1 MLTKVDRLAHIG
13 RFQTLQHKAEGFKQ
27 LALVFARNG
36 FGKSTVCAVLRSAA
50 MQDPRLIAERAH
62 LGPPGVPSATLQFDP
77 QGTVAFN
84 NGSWNRTPPPLLL
97 FDQEYVKANV
107 HVAEEVTKDNK
118 RGLLQVILGAT
129 GVSLARQLAD
139 LDAENARN
147 NACIRDLEG
156 AIRKA
161 APGVDDV
168 AAYIEA
174 IIPTDIDQR
183 IAVARRTV
191 EQAKRRGE
199 ISRRPQ
205 FTPAS
210 LGGEPQNYLS
220 LLKEGLGGRLSE
232 ASARVEEH
240 LSKHALGEQGR
251 RWLSYGVDHVN
262 GEDCP
267 FCDQEMLHS
276 QTIISYKILFGDEYK
291 ALAGQLE
298 IAEKFASLALVGP
311 TAIVAIMD
319 QNEASFDF
327 WASVADLQPLPNF
340 DQSERR
346 QLLDTISWMAAC
358 LKIKAANPGVPLD
371 VPVERAFA
379 WQAALS
385 KIAAYDAVLAECNKA
400 IKSLKEDNSTPLL
413 GDAERAEAVLSKW
426 LALRE
431 RDAGNLKKLCAEW
444 SAKYARRTAIAS
456 ERASRQE
463 ALRQHTLSMASAY
476 EAGINEILDSFG
488 VNFQFC
494 QAKANYVGGANV
506 QYCVDINGYALPVG
520 ESGAGEKPS
529 FRTVLS
535 SGDKMSL
542 ALALFITQVKQR
554 QDISELTLVFDDPF
568 TSQDA
573 GRQFETAARIRA
585 MAADARQAIVLSHDP
600 RFLHLIKKDAAPI
613 EYSEHQIGLDA
624 NWRGRVCSWSSEEE
638 LKTDYVRRAERIRG
652 LASTGQHLPGC
663 SASLL
668 AYDLRVFVEEYLDL
682 RFPGRFPARTL
693 LGGMIDEIDASPDDP
708 LYPERRALREIN
720 QFARV
725 DHHRGTSEPDPNQLR
740 AQCKKVMRIVGRY

>member
-1 MLTKVDRLAHIG
+1 MLTKVDRLAHVG
-13 RFQTLQHKAEGFKQ
+13 RFQVLQHKAENFKQ

-36 FGKSTVCAVLRSAA
+36 FGKSTICAVLRSAA
-50 MQDPRLIAERAH
+50 MQDPRLIAEREH

-84 NGSWNRTPPPLLL
+84 HGSWNRTPPPLLL

-129 GVSLARQLAD
+129 GVSLARQLAE
-139 LDAENARN
+139 LDAENGRN
-147 NACIRDLEG
+147 NAAIRDLES

-168 AAYIEA
+168 AAYVEA
-174 IIPTDIDQR
+174 AIPADIDRR
-183 IAVARRTV
+183 IGAARRTL

-199 ISRRPQ
+199 IARRPQ
-205 FTPAS
+205 LNPAS
-210 LGGEPQNYLS
+210 LGGRPQSYLG
-220 LLKEGLGGRLSE
+220 LLAEGLGGVLSE
-232 ASARVEEH
+232 ASARIETH
-240 LSKHALGEQGR
+240 LAKHDLGEKGR
-251 RWLSYGVDHVN
+251 QWLSYGVDHIRSD
-262 GEDCP
+262 DCP
-267 FCDQEMLHS
+267 FCDQEVRTS
-276 QTIISYKILFGDEYK
+276 QTVGAYKVLFGDDYK
-291 ALAGQLE
+291 NLAGQLDL
-298 IAEKFASLALVGP
+298 AERFANLALVGQ
-311 TAIVAIMD
+311 TAITTILD
-319 QNEASFDF
+319 QNEINFEF
-327 WASVADLQPLPNF
+327 WASVAELPSLPTF
-340 DQSERR
+340 SEDERDQLVE
-346 QLLDTISWMAAC
+346 TISWMAAC

-371 VPVERAFA
+371 VPVERGYA
-379 WQAALS
+379 WEALLS
-385 KIAAYDAVLAECNKA
+385 ALTAYDAVVSECNEA
-400 IKSLKEDNSTPLL
+400 IRSVKQNNSDPSIV
-413 GDAERAEAVLSKW
+413 DAARAEKSLSKW
-426 LALRE
+426 LALRG
-431 RDAGNLKKLCAEW
+431 RDAGNPKELCTEW
-444 SAKYARRTAIAS
+444 SARYARRAAIAS
-456 ERASRQE
+456 EKATRQE

-476 EAGINEILDSFG
+476 EAGINEMLDNFG
-488 VNFQFC
+488 ANFQFC

-506 QYCVDINGYALPVG
+506 QYCVDINGHALPVG

-554 QDISELTLVFDDPF
+554 QDISDLILIFDDPF

-585 MAADARQAIVLSHDP
+585 MAADAKQAIVLSHDP
-600 RFLHLIKKDAAPI
+600 RFLHLIKKDATPI

-638 LKTDYVRRAERIRG
+638 LKTDYVRRAERVRA
-652 LASTGQHLPGC
+652 LARTGQHLPGC
-663 SASLL
+663 SGPLL

-682 RFPGRFPARTL
+682 RFPGRFAPRTL
-693 LGGMIDEIDASPDDP
+693 LGGMIDEIDASPQDP

-720 QFARV
+720 EFARP
-725 DHHRGTSEPDPNQLR
+725 DHHRGTTGPDPTQLR
-740 AQCKKVMRIVGRY
+740 AQCKKVMRIVGSY